1 MANAGGT
8 QQASAKIIK
17 SCFTGLPAMSAAG
30 TVALTVEPDRDSRHQ
45 VMKKGDSP
53 NSPPVRTRL
62 HAYLARGDCGGT
74 CGSCTLVFGQTL
86 AAKDGPNENPGA
98 RIADSGRDL
107 HSLRQ
112 EGGGI
117 RSTGACAGRCGS
129 QRARHR
135 RRTSTGPDHR
145 TGQPHFCSRQLGEGR
160 SHADQRGHRRFHPRR
175 NHRPCAGKE
184 HGFHVHEVGEC
195 SLPDFKSAGEHF
207 NPTKDPHGGPESKA
221 RHLGDIANAK
231 ADENGRAT
239 IDVSV
244 KGATLGD
251 KDAGPGEILGK
262 ALVVHAMPD
271 DYKTQPSGGSGARIA
286 CGVIR

>member
-1 MANAGGT
+1 MKTLALALLIPVVLCT
-8 QQASAKIIK
+8 ACSTKDESTATPAPAPVDAAASAPATPAPPPATAHVTLTAAAGSSVKGDLTLTNDGTEEGTAVSIRGEI
-17 SCFTGLPAMSAAG
+17 TGLAP
-30 TVALTVEPDRDSRHQ
+30 
-45 VMKKGDSP
+45 
-53 NSPPVRTRL
+53 
-62 HAYLARGDCGGT
+62 
-74 CGSCTLVFGQTL
+74 
-86 AAKDGPNENPGA
+86 
-98 RIADSGRDL
+98 
-107 HSLRQ
+107 
-112 EGGGI
+112 
-117 RSTGACAGRCGS
+117 
-129 QRARHR
+129 
-135 RRTSTGPDHR
+135 
-145 TGQPHFCSRQLGEGR
+145 
-160 SHADQRGHRRFHPRR
+160 
-175 NHRPCAGKE
+175 GKE

-231 ADENGRAT
+231 ADDNGRAT

-251 KDAGPGEILGK
+251 KDEGPAQILGK